1 MADLRIYCTED
12 YKKQVKTAAV
22 RHGVSVSDFLMEII
36 QQHLPIEDVRANLQA
51 ELEQINSLL
60 ATHGGR
66 MTAEERQTLKDRRAA
81 IKQIIERGEMNC
93 ED

>member
-36 QQHLPIEDVRANLQA
+36 LQHLPIKDARANLQT
-51 ELEQINSLL
+51 ELEQINSML

-66 MTAEERQTLKDRRAA
+66 MTTEERQTLKDRRTA
-81 IKQIIERGEMNC
+81 IKHELEKGEK
-93 ED
+93 EHG

>member
-36 QQHLPIEDVRANLQA
+36 LQHLPIEDARANLQT
-51 ELEQINSLL
+51 ELEQINSML

-66 MTAEERQTLKDRRAA
+66 MTAEERQTLKDRRTA
-81 IKQIIERGEMNC
+81 IKHELTKGEK
-93 ED
+93 EHG

>member
-1 MADLRIYCTED
+1 MTDLRIYCTED

-22 RHGVSVSDFLMEII
+22 QQGVSVSDFLMEII
-36 QQHLPIEDVRANLQA
+36 QQHLPIEDARANLQA

-66 MTAEERQTLKDRRAA
+66 MTAEERQTLKDRRTA
-81 IKQIIERGEMNC
+81 IKYELTKGEK
-93 ED
+93 EHG

>member
-36 QQHLPIEDVRANLQA
+36 QQHLPIEDARANLQI
-51 ELEQINSLL
+51 ELEQINSML
-60 ATHGGR
+60 ATRGGR
-66 MTAEERQTLKDRRAA
+66 MTAEERQTLKDRRTA
-81 IKQIIERGEMNC
+81 IKHELEKGEK
-93 ED
+93 EHG

>member
-22 RHGVSVSDFLMEII
+22 QHGVSVSDFLMEII
-36 QQHLPIEDVRANLQA
+36 QQHLPIEDARANLQT

-66 MTAEERQTLKDRRAA
+66 MTAEERQTLKDRRTA
-81 IKQIIERGEMNC
+81 IKNELEKGEKKH
-93 ED
+93 E